1 MEKKTLILRM
11 LADTNSVLQKL
22 GIVYWLDCGT
32 LLGAIRDNQLIAWDN
47 DIDLGCWK
55 ALDD

>member
-1 MEKKTLILRM
+1 M